1 MRFDGVIFD
10 LDGTL
15 WDSCESVAA
24 SWNRS
29 LEARFG
35 SAGCFSR
42 EDIQGI
48 MGLTG
53 AEIAARLFSS
63 FGSRAAQV
71 CALCLEEEAERL
83 SVLGGKIYPGIEAM
97 LKDLYPKAGL
107 YIVSNCQR
115 GYIESFLAFSGLG
128 GYFSAWA
135 CEGETGLSKAENI
148 RLLAARKGLRR
159 PVYVGDT
166 ATDEKSAR
174 EAGCA
179 FVHAGYGFGSA
190 QAPDAVLLSPAELP
204 VLLEAL

>member
-35 SAGCFSR
+35 SAGRFSR

-71 CALCLEEEAERL
+71 EEEAERL

-97 LKDLYPKAGL
+97 LKELYPKAGL

>member
-15 WDSCESVAA
+15 WDSCKSVAA

-35 SAGCFSR
+35 SAGRFSR

-97 LKDLYPKAGL
+97 LKELYPKAGL

-135 CEGETGLSKAENI
+135 CEGETGLSKAKNI